1 MFIEVKYPDDK
12 ICLPLDENACDV
24 SKITE
29 SGLGRKSTTPAL
41 SWSLKVF
48 NLSGKCCQLQVGK
61 RSTCVIS
68 L

>member
-29 SGLGRKSTTPAL
+29 SGLGRNHHTRAVLEPE
-41 SWSLKVF
+41 VF
-48 NLSGKCCQLQVGK
+48 
-61 RSTCVIS
+61 
-68 L
+68 